1 MMKTWSE
8 DDTRWLAANVD
19 RADLLT
25 LSHARGFP
33 LEELEARVRQLRAA
47 GPMVVRKA
55 PATLK
60 EAQRE
65 LSAARREYEK
75 AIEAFHK
82 RQLESAAV
90 HFEAVIE
97 RHPEEKE
104 LVDRSRMHLAAC
116 RSRIQRGETA
126 PTHPEEVFHAAVF
139 EKNRGNVARALELL
153 AALDGFSA
161 GGGEG
166 RMHYLAACCHAL
178 RGDADQAL
186 SHLRKAIDVEP
197 RTRIHAR
204 LEVDLSSLRSS
215 MAFQELLSGA

>member
-1 MMKTWSE
+1 MTKKWSE
-8 DDTRWLAANVD
+8 DDTRWLAENVD

-33 LEELEARVRQLRAA
+33 LEELEKRVRQLRAGEPSTA
-47 GPMVVRKA
+47 KKA

-82 RQLESAAV
+82 RKLDEAAV

-97 RHPEEKE
+97 RHPDEKE
-104 LVDRSRMHLAAC
+104 LVDRSRMYLAAC
-116 RSRIQRGETA
+116 RGRVKKREASPTA
-126 PTHPEEVFHAAVF
+126 PEEIFHAAVF
-139 EKNRGNVARALELL
+139 EKNRGNVSRALELL
-153 AALDGFSA
+153 SGSDGVSA
-161 GGGEG
+161 DG
-166 RMHYLAACCHAL
+166 RVHYLAACCHAL
-178 RGDADQAL
+178 QGNSEQAL
-186 SHLRKAIDVEP
+186 SQLRKAIDVEP
-197 RTRIHAR
+197 RNRIHAR
-204 LEVDLSSLRSS
+204 LEVDLSSLRST